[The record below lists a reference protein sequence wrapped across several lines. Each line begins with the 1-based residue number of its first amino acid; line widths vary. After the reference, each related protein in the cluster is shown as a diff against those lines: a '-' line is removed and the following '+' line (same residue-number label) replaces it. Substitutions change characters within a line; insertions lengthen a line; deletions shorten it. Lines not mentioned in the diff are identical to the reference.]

1 MTDKTK
7 IPAYEN
13 VNAAPVVY
21 FDIAPAHG
29 VMGGIVEIELASRIL
44 NAMSDGSVDIKFITT
59 GRLRC
64 SPTAALNLRNALDAS
79 LKMLEQ
85 QQHAPVA
92 TAKLN

>member
-1 MTDKTK
+1 MTDKTE

-29 VMGGIVEIELASRIL
+29 IMGGIIQIELASRIL
-44 NAMSDGSVDIKFITT
+44 NAMPDESVEVKFVTT
-59 GRLRC
+59 GRIRC

-85 QQHAPVA
+85 QQHAPAA

>member
-1 MTDKTK
+1 MTDKSE

-13 VNAAPVVY
+13 INTAPVVY

-29 VMGGIVEIELASRIL
+29 IMGGIIQIELASRIL
-44 NAMSDGSVDIKFITT
+44 NAMSDGGVDIKFITT

-85 QQHAPVA
+85 QQHAPAA

>member
-1 MTDKTK
+1 MTDKTE

-29 VMGGIVEIELASRIL
+29 IMGGIIQIELASRIL
-44 NAMSDGSVDIKFITT
+44 NAMSDGGVDIKFITT

-85 QQHAPVA
+85 QQHAPAA